1 LGKIKSDAKM
11 KESIR
16 AIEQQAPNYIGVI
29 ENETFDPDFIIQF
42 DLMLISLES
51 WGELV
56 ESKSI
61 WLKNLP
67 SVLILRS

>member
-1 LGKIKSDAKM
+1 M